1 MYNYI
6 DFIAEVYYNDNKS
19 IPFRFGGEKM
29 RKEEIVTLP
38 YCVIQYLDYLSA
50 IKAKSDLTV
59 LEYASDLRLFLR
71 FLKKSKGLVDSS
83 VPFDEITVA
92 DLTEE
97 VIYNISISDAYAF
110 LAFCRSERKNNNNA
124 RARKA
129 VAIKRFY
136 RYLEINGKIE
146 KSPITNLESPQTKK
160 SLPKYLTLE
169 QSIEILKSVDGKNKE
184 RDYCILTLF
193 LNCGLRL
200 SELISINI
208 SDIRDNNTLVI
219 TGKGNKERVV
229 YLNNACLLAIESYM
243 RVRPADGVKD
253 RDALFLSNRKVRISR
268 QSVQKMIEGCLAKI
282 GLSGQGFSTHK
293 LRHTAATLM
302 YQYGNVDPLQ
312 LKEILGHENLS
323 TTEIYTH
330 IHDDQLKSAVDSN
343 PLNNLS
349 KIK

>member
-1 MYNYI
+1 
-6 DFIAEVYYNDNKS
+6 
-19 IPFRFGGEKM
+19 M
-29 RKEEIVTLP
+29 RKEEIATLP
-38 YCVIQYLDYLSA
+38 RIAVQYLNYLSA
-50 IKAKSDLTV
+50 IKNKSDLTV
-59 LEYASDLRLFLR
+59 LEYASDLRLFFR
-71 FLKKSKGLVDSS
+71 FLKVQRGLADSS
-83 VPFDEITVA
+83 VEFD
-92 DLTEE
+92 DLSVSDLSED
-97 VIYNISISDAYAF
+97 IILNASLDDAYQF
-110 LAFCRSERKNNNNA
+110 LTYCRSVRKNDNNA

-146 KSPITNLESPQTKK
+146 TNQIAFLESPQTKK

-169 QSIEILKSVDGKNKE
+169 QSVELLKSVDGKNKE

-229 YLNNACLLAIESYM
+229 YLNNACLIAIESYM
-243 RVRPADGVKD
+243 RVRPADAVKD
-253 RDALFLSNRKVRISR
+253 RDALFLSNRKLRISR
-268 QSVQKMIEGCLAKI
+268 QSVQKMIEGYLAKI

-330 IHDDQLKSAVDSN
+330 IHDDQLKNAVDSN